1 MCKKQTSSLYE
12 YKGLGQGLTI
22 NKHRHVMM
30 PLLANKSPPA
40 NPGAQE
46 AAAAADGLIPDVLAP
61 ETSYCEPAPA
71 PTRPR
76 PHASPALAATSDFS
90 GLTAPSD
97 PVTGS
102 CCGR

>member
-1 MCKKQTSSLYE
+1 
-12 YKGLGQGLTI
+12 
-22 NKHRHVMM
+22 MM
-30 PLLANKSPPA
+30 PLLANKYPPA

-90 GLTAPSD
+90 QPQVTRSRARAAAADYFSPHPPPTPA
-97 PVTGS
+97 PVTQPTLS
-102 CCGR
+102 SQQQPQ